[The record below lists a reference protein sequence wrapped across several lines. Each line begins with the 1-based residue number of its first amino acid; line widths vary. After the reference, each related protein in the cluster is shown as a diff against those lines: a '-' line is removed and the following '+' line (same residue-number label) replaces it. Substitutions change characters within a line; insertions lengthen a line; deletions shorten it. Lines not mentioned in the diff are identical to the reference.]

1 MADDRILISVELD
14 DGSVRQGFARIERT
28 AETSGKT
35 LGGLLSGPAVAG
47 ILAAGAAL
55 VGSFAFL
62 KGAIAE
68 AAAAD
73 QALNKLN
80 TALRLA
86 GTFTEDASQSFQKLA
101 SDIQDTTAF
110 SDEQVLAVSS
120 LARTYSR
127 TNEAALELTKT
138 SIDFASATGVDAES
152 AVRQLAATLNG
163 DLTRGLTRLAPEL
176 KALTRE
182 QLAAGGA
189 IDILNAKL
197 GGTAAQ
203 NVNTYEGRVIQL
215 KNQFSDLLEV
225 IGGTFTNSPAVL
237 ATITEISTAIRR
249 FSAIVKSDLQGKDIF
264 ESVIINFSIVAQAG
278 LESARQIGNG
288 FELAYLRASQA
299 WTAFKVLT
307 TAGLSS
313 AFNRQLQEVTQSI
326 TDLKES
332 ASQDSNITKFFDNL
346 IMAVTSAKTSVKDGV
361 SSIVDDTSTNL
372 RALGGEIEYLSGPVS
387 SLGQAMNNFE
397 IGFRLAAQNI
407 ANDARKAFR
416 DQGAES
422 FKILVGGVTNGMA
435 AIGKALVT
443 GQNIFKAFAGAML
456 SAIGQ
461 ALITEGG
468 ARILQG
474 IARAFS
480 SYGLDPT
487 AQGLIATGSAMT
499 VAGGAMQ
506 ALGSGASGGS
516 SVDTNI
522 GGGGGGGGIGQP
534 SFGDI
539 DPALAVKDQ
548 QRLVVNIQGDVLD
561 SRESGLRIVELIN
574 DAFDT
579 QGAQV
584 TARA

>member
-28 AETSGKT
+28 AEASGKT
-35 LGGLLSGPAVAG
+35 LGSLLSGPAIAG

-110 SDEQVLAVSS
+110 SDEQVLAVAS

-163 DLTRGLTRLAPEL
+163 DLTRGLTKLAPEL
-176 KALTRE
+176 KSLTKE

-197 GGTAAQ
+197 GGSAAQ
-203 NVNTYEGRVIQL
+203 NVNTYEGRVVQL

-225 IGGTFTNSPAVL
+225 IGGTFTNSPAVV
-237 ATITEISTAIRR
+237 ATIREISSAIRR
-249 FSAIVKSDLQGKDIF
+249 FSATLKSDLQGKDIF

-288 FELAYLRASQA
+288 FELAYLRARQA
-299 WTAFKVLT
+299 WTAFKVVT
-307 TAGLSS
+307 TAGLST
-313 AFNRQLQEVTQSI
+313 AFNTELQKITQSI
-326 TDLKES
+326 DDLKES
-332 ASQDSNITKFFDNL
+332 ASQESGVTKFFDNL
-346 IMAVTSAKTSVKDGV
+346 ILAVVSAKNSVKGGLDSLG
-361 SSIVDDTSTNL
+361 DDATETV
-372 RALGGEIEYLSGPVS
+372 RGLGAELEYLSGPVN
-387 SLGQAMNNFE
+387 SLNQAMNNFE

-407 ANDARKAFR
+407 ANDARKSFR

-480 SYGLDPT
+480 S
-487 AQGLIATGSAMT
+487 
-499 VAGGAMQ
+499 
-506 ALGSGASGGS
+506 
-516 SVDTNI
+516 
-522 GGGGGGGGIGQP
+522 
-534 SFGDI
+534 
-539 DPALAVKDQ
+539 
-548 QRLVVNIQGDVLD
+548 
-561 SRESGLRIVELIN
+561 
-574 DAFDT
+574 
-579 QGAQV
+579 
-584 TARA
+584 